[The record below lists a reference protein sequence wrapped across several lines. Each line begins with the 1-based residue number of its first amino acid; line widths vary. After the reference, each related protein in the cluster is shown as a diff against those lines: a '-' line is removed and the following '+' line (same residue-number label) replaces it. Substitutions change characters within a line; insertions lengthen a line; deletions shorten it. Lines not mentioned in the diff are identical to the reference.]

1 MHVFQNTGKGLE
13 VVAQREAAAAVT
25 EAVWAAGCGACVCA
39 DAFHVVPRQAQGTKG
54 LGPVIGA
61 TAEQSRRAW
70 PFRELLATAQ

>member
-1 MHVFQNTGKGLE
+1 M
-13 VVAQREAAAAVT
+13 AQREAAAAVA